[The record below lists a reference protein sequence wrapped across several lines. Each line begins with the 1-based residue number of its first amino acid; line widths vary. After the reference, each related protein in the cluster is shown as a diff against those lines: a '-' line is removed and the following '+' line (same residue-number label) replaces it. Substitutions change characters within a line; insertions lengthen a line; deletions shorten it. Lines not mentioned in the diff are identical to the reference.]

1 MTLTRRQLL
10 CSLPAVPALG
20 ALATSA
26 GAAAPVPAGGPALA
40 VNLKHLEH
48 LYAEVEVGGKALG
61 VVHIYAAYPDYR
73 YDVEPNE
80 GFACVDDV
88 ARAVVLL
95 SREWRQRAEAE
106 LLRKIEH
113 LTEFLLHLQN
123 ANGYFNNF
131 LWGDLRIN
139 VDYRTSVAALNWWSF
154 RALWALEEAL
164 PVLESNAA
172 LAMRM
177 REAAARVVGN
187 IVRDLPSGLRR
198 TRTSAG
204 IRLPDWLPEGS
215 GADQAAEAMVAL
227 LPHWRRTGDA
237 AVRRL
242 ITSLA
247 QGILLMQ
254 KGDARTYPYGMFLSW
269 RHHWHA
275 WGNVQAYALLVGGEA
290 LGEPGWTQAALVEVD
305 NFYPRLLEQG
315 LAEGIELRA
324 KGAVLTETARRRFP
338 QIAYG
343 LRPMVFA
350 ALKAH
355 AVTGEARYRRLA
367 DNLGAWLQGRN
378 DAGAPVYDPV
388 TGRAMDGIIAPGTFN
403 RNSGAEST
411 IEALLSVQAL
421 RDGTA

>member
-1 MTLTRRQLL
+1 MPLTRRQLL
-10 CSLPAVPALG
+10 SCLPAWPALG
-20 ALATSA
+20 AFAASA
-26 GAAAPVPAGGPALA
+26 PAEA

-48 LYAEVEVGGKALG
+48 LYGEVQVGGKALG

-73 YDVEPNE
+73 YDVEPRE
-80 GFACVDDV
+80 GFTCVDDV

-95 SREWRQRAEAE
+95 SREWRHRPDPA
-106 LLRKIEH
+106 LLRKVGR

-131 LWGDLRIN
+131 LWGDLRVN
-139 VDYRTSVAALNWWSF
+139 VDYRTSVAELNWWSL

-164 PVLESNAA
+164 PVLGGDAA
-172 LAMRM
+172 YGPRM
-177 REAAARVVGN
+177 REAAARLVAN
-187 IVRDLPSGLRR
+187 IVRDLPRGPRG
-198 TRTSAG
+198 TTVSAG
-204 IRLPDWLPEGS
+204 IRVPDWLPAGS
-215 GADQAAEAMVAL
+215 GADQAAEAIIAL

-242 ITSLA
+242 IASLA
-247 QGILLMQ
+247 EGILLMQ
-254 KGDARTYPYGMFLSW
+254 QGDASTYPYGMFLSW

-275 WGNVQAYALLVGGEA
+275 WGNVQAYALLLAGEA
-290 LGEPGWTQAALVEVD
+290 LHEPAWTRAALVEVD
-305 NFYPRLLEQG
+305 HFYPRLLEQG

-324 KGAVLTETARRRFP
+324 EGGTLAETARRRFP

-343 LRPMVFA
+343 LRPMVYA
-350 ALKAH
+350 ALQAQ

-367 DNLGAWLQGRN
+367 DNLAAWLHGRN
-378 DAGAPVYDPV
+378 DAGAPVYDPA

-411 IEALLSVQAL
+411 IEALLTLQAL
-421 RDGTA
+421 RDGKA